1 MYNKEFFDSLSKLIV
16 IKGSK
21 KSKYPFKHNKNT
33 YNNRTIES
41 ILKQGYNVAI
51 RTGKTNNLTVVDL
64 DVGFNFPFNIE
75 ELCKTTYYQKS
86 ASGGIHLFYQYDK
99 DIKQGQN
106 GKIHVDT
113 RNDENGYIMF
123 DGSKFKGKKYE
134 GQNELIPSKIPQD
147 VKQFLLD
154 NGYDNSIHGIEM
166 KEKKN
171 IDSNIKLKDMEITKD
186 KNLYIPKSHLK
197 QILDDK
203 PLSFFNDVEF
213 WKFTTIMKYLDA
225 YDLWDE
231 FNKKRDKYDLNKN
244 IEIWNSVNPNR
255 CNINLLI
262 DLFHNKD
269 ISGYYNLKHLPKFS
283 LESEKINKTKLGY
296 DFIQENINYII
307 KSDTGTGK
315 TTSVKHFL
323 NKTNDN
329 FISIVSRKSLGQEQ
343 YNNFNEDDFLKCD
356 YYEFV
361 DFVKDKDNIII
372 QLDSIL
378 RIHRN
383 IDLSQYILV
392 LDEFESIIHYLF
404 TSSTLKT
411 KRVLI
416 FMKFIEILKECKN
429 FICID
434 ADITN
439 KSIEFISTFI
449 NRNYKLFENS
459 YKHNKGVNAY
469 EIQTEDLFIE
479 KLKTEKK
486 FLCCCDS
493 AHVAEGLKSK
503 LDDESVICITSN
515 NDEYY
520 NFDEYDKIIYSP
532 KVIYGIDSSMERS
545 VYCFYK
551 EHTINT
557 KQMVQQIARCRNITN
572 LYYHFVKKTY
582 NPNKITYEEVL
593 KRNNQIIDYG
603 IHNEN
608 KLIETNFNMIDIQL
622 EKDYLK
628 LFSKFEY
635 EDICYNTNKFCHFMK
650 LLDERGFILKT
661 YRMMKEKKK
670 QNNNEKIKD
679 EIDNVD
685 EYTKEFFSKQRNK
698 KILEIIGLN
707 LNADFNTIRDNIEI
721 ISRYNFVQE
730 YLNIKHFFFDN
741 LNDNQL
747 LQKLDNQNEFILG
760 KVSNNNQKL
769 RLLLQLKNM
778 TGCIDRNNI
787 SSTKLLN
794 QEQINQFNYEYKMIF
809 EKNKYY
815 DEKFDFSN
823 LYNQDKVLNK
833 LYKKIFTKN
842 ITKSKMKRLDKE
854 MRYFY
859 FINDEEFNHFK
870 ELYDVRMKKQK
881 DRENK
886 MKKHSEELD
895 KDIKKEDP
903 EETERLRLY
912 EIKWKKEQEELNKY
926 IKENFNGDKEAY
938 KKHLEEQK
946 QILLQKNTE
955 RQEERKKVIDK
966 INRDKQIRNKLNKK
980 VSKSSKKPID
990 VSNNTRINDFY

>member
-1 MYNKEFFDSLSKLIV
+1 
-16 IKGSK
+16 
-21 KSKYPFKHNKNT
+21 
-33 YNNRTIES
+33 
-41 ILKQGYNVAI
+41 
-51 RTGKTNNLTVVDL
+51 
-64 DVGFNFPFNIE
+64 
-75 ELCKTTYYQKS
+75 
-86 ASGGIHLFYQYDK
+86 
-99 DIKQGQN
+99 
-106 GKIHVDT
+106 
-113 RNDENGYIMF
+113 
-123 DGSKFKGKKYE
+123 
-134 GQNELIPSKIPQD
+134 
-147 VKQFLLD
+147 
-154 NGYDNSIHGIEM
+154 
-166 KEKKN
+166 
-171 IDSNIKLKDMEITKD
+171 
-186 KNLYIPKSHLK
+186 
-197 QILDDK
+197 
-203 PLSFFNDVEF
+203 
-213 WKFTTIMKYLDA
+213 
-225 YDLWDE
+225 
-231 FNKKRDKYDLNKN
+231 
-244 IEIWNSVNPNR
+244 
-255 CNINLLI
+255 
-262 DLFHNKD
+262 
-269 ISGYYNLKHLPKFS
+269 
-283 LESEKINKTKLGY
+283 
-296 DFIQENINYII
+296 
-307 KSDTGTGK
+307 
-315 TTSVKHFL
+315 
-323 NKTNDN
+323 
-329 FISIVSRKSLGQEQ
+329 
-343 YNNFNEDDFLKCD
+343 
-356 YYEFV
+356 
-361 DFVKDKDNIII
+361 
-372 QLDSIL
+372 
-378 RIHRN
+378 
-383 IDLSQYILV
+383 
-392 LDEFESIIHYLF
+392 
-404 TSSTLKT
+404 
-411 KRVLI
+411 
-416 FMKFIEILKECKN
+416 
-429 FICID
+429 
-434 ADITN
+434 
-439 KSIEFISTFI
+439 
-449 NRNYKLFENS
+449 
-459 YKHNKGVNAY
+459 
-469 EIQTEDLFIE
+469 
-479 KLKTEKK
+479 
-486 FLCCCDS
+486 
-493 AHVAEGLKSK
+493 
-503 LDDESVICITSN
+503 
-515 NDEYY
+515 
-520 NFDEYDKIIYSP
+520 
-532 KVIYGIDSSMERS
+532 
-545 VYCFYK
+545 
-551 EHTINT
+551 
-557 KQMVQQIARCRNITN
+557 
-572 LYYHFVKKTY
+572 
-582 NPNKITYEEVL
+582 
-593 KRNNQIIDYG
+593 
-603 IHNEN
+603 
-608 KLIETNFNMIDIQL
+608 MIDIKL